1 MYLSCRVSHYE
12 DEEKGVSM
20 ISSPLMNK
28 RDIENQFRNSK
39 SIFFIS
45 EQGGPEYYRYLCEI
59 AWIANS
65 VSGEIQIVRYN
76 TPRDIEI
83 QKFQTTF
90 LQKLTNIL
98 PTVSLIDI
106 PARLGSENRPDRNYG
121 IKTLKQ
127 AFEHNTSLGHSI
139 VSTLMSSLVSVP
151 KPKSKRLSKVI
162 SHYATEFIQSETVCN
177 FIISEIKPDF
187 LIIPN
192 GRFPDQA
199 GLRAIAEKSKTPFLI
214 FERGTR
220 GNGRFHLQPHQTQD
234 FNSVRRYYW
243 NYFNSSRIESAISLD
258 DSKHFL
264 ELQKNDSRFNPFAK
278 RWAQSPTN
286 GDSQEETNLCVFF
299 TSSTD
304 ERYSNLGI
312 DMNGWNS
319 QEEAIIQTHA
329 ALKRSGFDF
338 LVRIH
343 PNAGWKTWNE
353 LRRMSSVLRKNRIG
367 YVLPW
372 EVPGTYELL
381 QKVSLAATW
390 GSTVCIE
397 ATALGIPTINLG
409 RTPYDNV
416 IDVLVVTPNNI
427 NTINFN
433 QVPKPV
439 ASKSIRFFNARLQY
453 GFQVEHI
460 DFDERFNEIKELLA
474 PGNFPV
480 DSNISFSIRLKS
492 MKKYLIQPQYT
503 FLITNKLLG
512 YKSSVS
518 LMRSLISLLSKLPTP
533 LALDER
539 LK

>member
-1 MYLSCRVSHYE
+1 MT
-12 DEEKGVSM
+12 
-20 ISSPLMNK
+20 SSPLLIK
-28 RDIENQFRNSK
+28 SDIENQFRNTK
-39 SIFFIS
+39 SIFFIG
-45 EQGGPEYYRYLCEI
+45 EWNNPEYYRYLCEI

-65 VSGEIQIVRYN
+65 VSGEIHIVRYN
-76 TPRDIEI
+76 TPRDIAI
-83 QKFQTTF
+83 QSFQTIF
-90 LQKLTNIL
+90 LQTLSEIFPTIILTNRPAKL
-98 PTVSLIDI
+98 YSANKSNRDI
-106 PARLGSENRPDRNYG
+106 G
-121 IKTLKQ
+121 IKTLEQ
-127 AFEHNTSLGHSI
+127 AFQHNASLGHSI
-139 VSTLMSSLVSVP
+139 VSTLMSSLISIP

-162 SHYATEFIQSETVCN
+162 SRYSRDFIQSETVCN
-177 FIISEIKPDF
+177 FMISELKPDF

-199 GLRAIAEKSKTPFLI
+199 GLRATAEKNRTPFLI

-220 GNGRFHLQPHQTQD
+220 GNGRFHLQPHQSQD

-243 NYFNSSRIESAISLD
+243 DYFNSNRIESAISTD

-264 ELQKNDSRFNPFAK
+264 DLQKNDSRFNPFAK
-278 RWAQSPTN
+278 RWAQSLSDS
-286 GDSQEETNLCVFF
+286 GSQEEMSLCVFF

-319 QEEAIIQTHA
+319 QEEAIIQTYA
-329 ALKRSGFDF
+329 ALKRSSFDF

-343 PNAGWKTWNE
+343 PNAGWKTWTE
-353 LRRMSSVLRKNRIG
+353 LRRMISVLRKNRIG

-416 IDVLVVTPNNI
+416 IDVLVISPDNI
-427 NTINFN
+427 DTINFN
-433 QVPKPV
+433 EVPKPV
-439 ASKSIRFFNARLQY
+439 ASKSIRYFNARLQY

-460 DFDERFNEIKELLA
+460 DSDERFHGIRELCA
-474 PGNFPV
+474 PDKFPANSKV
-480 DSNISFSIRLKS
+480 SFSTRLKS
-492 MKKYLIQPQYT
+492 MKKYLIQPQYA

-518 LMRSLISLLSKLPTP
+518 LMRNLISLLSRLPTP
-533 LALDER
+533 LALNER